1 MKNALF
7 KKGFVVG
14 IIVLFI
20 GIIVIP
26 SNANVLNVNIST
38 DDEVFSIPMNSRGI
52 IYVDDNNTE
61 GPWDGTLNHPFQ
73 YIQDGVDKASEGDTV
88 YVFNGTYYECI
99 VIGKSSIKLVGENV
113 DSTIIDGKGCDSV
126 IFIKTNSDF
135 IHICQFTIKNGNKG
149 IRCYSNYNKIYKNII
164 SNNKK
169 GIEIYDCSNCIVNKN
184 HIHNNTDEGIV
195 ILGSTLNSI
204 KYNDIRSSETGILL
218 DFLTFTGDSSFLNR
232 IEKNNLINNWDN
244 VCFYYHTFR
253 LPNQWKRNY
262 WDDYTGLGPKIIYG
276 FIFIQDLYSYSG
288 EYKLAVNLDWHP
300 AKEPYKIIITNNI
313 EGCGIE

>member
-26 SNANVLNVNIST
+26 SNANVLKVNIST

-169 GIEIYDCSNCIVNKN
+169 GIEINDCSNCIVNKN

-195 ILGSTLNSI
+195 ILSSTLNSI

-218 DFLTFTGDSSFLNR
+218 DFKTFTQESSFLNR
-232 IEKNNLINNWDN
+232 IEKNNLINNFDN
-244 VCFYYHTFR
+244 VFFYYYRSRF
-253 LPNQWKRNY
+253 PNRWRSNY
-262 WDDYTGLGPKIIYG
+262 WDDWGEIGPKIIFG
-276 FIFIQDLYSYSG
+276 FIFIPDPNSYSG
-288 EYKLAVNLDWHP
+288 EYKNVVNFDWFP
-300 AKEPYKIIITNNI
+300 AKKPYEITITNNI